1 MSNETTLLVDEY
13 SKSKDVSLRGDRSRC
28 HTLMHWFPNEGT
40 FTLTLEFTEPVALP
54 ETGVTWRAS

>member
-13 SKSKDVSLRGDRSRC
+13 SKSNDVSLRGDRSIR

-40 FTLTLEFTEPVALP
+40 FTLAPEFKELVALL
-54 ETGVTWRAS
+54 ETGATWRAS